1 MTNLTAKLSPEPS
14 ADPSSAD
21 VLAPIYKAS
30 GDPLRLEI
38 LRVLRRDTF
47 GVLELSQ
54 LFDMRQS
61 GMSHHLKVLHKA
73 GLLEPQREGNAI
85 FYRRPVHLGV
95 AKLADQTIRQIFNM
109 VDRIPLP
116 EHLQLRIQA
125 IRAQR
130 ASQSQAF
137 FARHAEQFR
146 EQQELIAAFELYAGP
161 VAALIEQRA
170 ARQSWQSALEI
181 GPGEGGFLPV
191 LSRICRHVVALDNS
205 RDMLAKATRTCI
217 KEKLNNVDLIEGVT
231 DTLLARGDNFDL
243 VVANMVLHHVPS
255 PADILLDAAALMNGG
270 GCLVVSDLCRHGQEW
285 ATENCGDLWLGFEP
299 EELTAWATEA
309 DLTPGET
316 LFIGLRNG
324 FQVQVREFWKVSG
337 AS

>member
-1 MTNLTAKLSPEPS
+1 MTNLSTPIS
-14 ADPSSAD
+14 AEPSSAD

-61 GMSHHLKVLHKA
+61 GMSHHLKVMHKA

-85 FYRRPVHLGV
+85 FYRRPINLESDR
-95 AKLADQTIRQIFNM
+95 LAHQTIRQIFDM

-116 EHLQLRIQA
+116 EHLRERIHE
-125 IRAQR
+125 IRSQR
-130 ASQSQAF
+130 AEQSQAF

-161 VAALIEQRA
+161 VANLIRQRA
-170 ARQSWQSALEI
+170 ARHDWRSALEI

-191 LSRICRHVVALDNS
+191 LAELCPQVVALDNS
-205 RDMLAKATRTCI
+205 KDMLAKATRTCI
-217 KEKLNNVDLIEGVT
+217 EEKLNNVDLIEGVT
-231 DTLLARGDNFDL
+231 DTLLGRGDAFDL

-255 PADILLDAAALMNGG
+255 PADILLDAAALMNTG
-270 GCLVVSDLCRHGQEW
+270 GCLVISDLCSHDQEW
-285 ATENCGDLWLGFEP
+285 ASANCGDLWLGFEP

-309 DLTPGET
+309 GLTPGES

-324 FQVQVREFWKVSG
+324 FQVQVREFWKASG
-337 AS
+337 N